1 MKKILSVLLSL
12 ILMSSMVAVPKMVF
26 AGETWIFK
34 GNVVPKY
41 ALMKGDYP
49 TENDFII
56 DGVLTNGVITY
67 QPEDLCLGGVILTQS
82 ENNISKF
89 ITSVSSKDNP
99 KATTQYTGYVEI
111 VPFDKTIVDELNES
125 IIEIDKISKKSN
137 DGFDTIYYYNDKELR
152 DKFKNPYGKIIPGEL
167 NIKEDPLSLKFG
179 YNTLNY
185 KFTPSSSLYNSE
197 PIYGKFYVF
206 YNKVNISPKKNAINI
221 GVNIKNYRI
230 FINGKEIK
238 KAYADNLKPNTKY
251 KVVIKQKN
259 TPKGKNVTIWSGTV
273 KTKK

>member
-1 MKKILSVLLSL
+1 
-12 ILMSSMVAVPKMVF
+12 MVAVPKMVF

-49 TENDFII
+49 TKNDFII

-67 QPEDLCLGGVILTQS
+67 QPEDLCLGGVLLTQS
-82 ENNISKF
+82 EDNISKF

-111 VPFDKTIVDELNES
+111 VPFDKSIVDELNDFIFET
-125 IIEIDKISKKSN
+125 DKKSWKSE
-137 DGFDTIYYYNDKELR
+137 DGFDTIYYYNEYDLSG
-152 DKFKNPYGKIIPGEL
+152 KFKTPYGKRISGNL
-167 NIKEDPLSLKFG
+167 QIKESLLSLKPG
-179 YNTLNY
+179 YNTFNY
-185 KFTPSSSLYNSE
+185 KFTPSDTNYGSE
-197 PIYGKFYVF
+197 AIYGKFYVL
-206 YNKVNISPKKNAINI
+206 YNKNLSFGIARKSIYISLSKNEYTLY
-221 GVNIKNYRI
+221 V
-230 FINGKEIK
+230 NGKEQK
-238 KAYADNLKPNTKY
+238 SMKAKSLKPNTKY